1 MGAPRIFPA
10 NAGEGFFSSGIV
22 DNFNFHLL
30 HTHSAVYFKISCES
44 EPIFG
49 YQCVPNWTAGDSIA
63 DMVSQYRP
71 APEYLNVS
79 VLQYLSIWV
88 SPPPPVCHHRS
99 QREHLCQSTS
109 YPPNPVT
116 RIIPLFHFP
125 FSPLLLLESHPNC
138 SVWELDLFSLPSQP
152 PLSMSCPQ
160 CTSSPHYWVFVR
172 FPAPRTPVGGQVAKI
187 TTQLFGRD
195 SGAITAGSAPV
206 IPKHPP
212 RGVDKLDFNRF
223 EASSSLIIC
232 KHSSHLLPRHW
243 HTRCPTIGR
252 LLGMCWKLCLVSAPN
267 NGLRLMKC
275 SNIPRFWTCLPR

>member
-22 DNFNFHLL
+22 DDFNFHLL
-30 HTHSAVYFKISCES
+30 HTHSAVYFISCES

-88 SPPPPVCHHRS
+88 SPPPPVCHHQS

-125 FSPLLLLESHPNC
+125 FSPLLLFESHPNC

-160 CTSSPHYWVFVR
+160 CTSSPPLLSFR
-172 FPAPRTPVGGQVAKI
+172 PVSCPPNLCRRAGGQNHDSIVWSR
-187 TTQLFGRD
+187 FWRD
-195 SGAITAGSAPV
+195 Y
-206 IPKHPP
+206 
-212 RGVDKLDFNRF
+212 
-223 EASSSLIIC
+223 
-232 KHSSHLLPRHW
+232 
-243 HTRCPTIGR
+243 GR
-252 LLGMCWKLCLVSAPN
+252 LSPCYSETSPHISPEVWISSILTA
-267 NGLRLMKC
+267 LRL
-275 SNIPRFWTCLPR
+275 RRR

>member
-22 DNFNFHLL
+22 DNLNFHLL

-71 APEYLNVS
+71 APEYLDVS

-109 YPPNPVT
+109 YQPPCYSPPPCSLST
-116 RIIPLFHFP
+116 FP
-125 FSPLLLLESHPNC
+125 FLLHGFCCL
-138 SVWELDLFSLPSQP
+138 SL
-152 PLSMSCPQ
+152 
-160 CTSSPHYWVFVR
+160 
-172 FPAPRTPVGGQVAKI
+172 TPTVLYG
-187 TTQLFGRD
+187 
-195 SGAITAGSAPV
+195 
-206 IPKHPP
+206 
-212 RGVDKLDFNRF
+212 N
-223 EASSSLIIC
+223 
-232 KHSSHLLPRHW
+232 
-243 HTRCPTIGR
+243 
-252 LLGMCWKLCLVSAPN
+252 
-267 NGLRLMKC
+267 
-275 SNIPRFWTCLPR
+275 

>member
-22 DNFNFHLL
+22 DDFNFHLL

-71 APEYLNVS
+71 APEHLNVS

-125 FSPLLLLESHPNC
+125 FSPLLLFESHPNC

-195 SGAITAGSAPV
+195 SGAITVGSAPV
-206 IPKHPP
+206 IPKHPQP
-212 RGVDKLDFNRF
+212 TSGR
-223 EASSSLIIC
+223 SLQ
-232 KHSSHLLPRHW
+232 
-243 HTRCPTIGR
+243 RCG
-252 LLGMCWKLCLVSAPN
+252 
-267 NGLRLMKC
+267 
-275 SNIPRFWTCLPR
+275 